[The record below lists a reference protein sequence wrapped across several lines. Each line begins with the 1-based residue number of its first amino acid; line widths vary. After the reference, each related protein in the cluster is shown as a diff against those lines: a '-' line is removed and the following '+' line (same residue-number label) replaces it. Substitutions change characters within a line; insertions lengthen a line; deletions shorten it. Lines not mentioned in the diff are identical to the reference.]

1 MLLSVLLQVA
11 QAAVDY
17 SKSSMVLGTAMIVF
31 GAAWGIGRI
40 GTNAM
45 DSMSRQPEAAGNIR
59 SGMLLA
65 CALVEGV
72 SLFAVVVCLIA
83 ISK

>member
-11 QAAVDY
+11 QSAVDY
-17 SKSSMVLGTAMIVF
+17 SKSIMVLGTAMIVF

>member
-17 SKSSMVLGTAMIVF
+17 SKSIMVLGTAMIVF

-83 ISK
+83 ISQ

>member
-11 QAAVDY
+11 QSVVDY
-17 SKSSMVLGTAMIVF
+17 SKSIMVLGTAMTVF

-40 GTNAM
+40 GSKAM

-59 SGMLLA
+59 TGMLLA